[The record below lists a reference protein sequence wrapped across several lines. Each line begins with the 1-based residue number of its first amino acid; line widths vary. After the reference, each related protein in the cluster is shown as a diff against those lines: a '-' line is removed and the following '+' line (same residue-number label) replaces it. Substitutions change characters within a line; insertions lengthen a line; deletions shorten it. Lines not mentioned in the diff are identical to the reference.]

1 MKTYTI
7 AINESYTRYVTIEL
21 DDEYDVG
28 DAIAEVR
35 SDYYDEE
42 IVLDY
47 RHFDNVDFNDVSLE
61 LNFNEV
67 NED

>member
-21 DDEYDVG
+21 EDEYDIG

-35 SDYYDEE
+35 SDYYDEK

-47 RHFDNVDFNDVSLE
+47 SDFDDVD
-61 LNFNEV
+61 FNEV

>member
-35 SDYYDEE
+35 SDYYDEK

-47 RHFDNVDFNDVSLE
+47 NDFDDVDFNIVDDE
-61 LNFNEV
+61 
-67 NED
+67 

>member
-35 SDYYDEE
+35 SDYYDEK

-47 RHFDNVDFNDVSLE
+47 SDLDDVDFNIVDDE
-61 LNFNEV
+61 
-67 NED
+67 

>member
-21 DDEYDVG
+21 EDEYDIG
-28 DAIAEVR
+28 DAIAEAR
-35 SDYYDEE
+35 SDYYDEK

-47 RHFDNVDFNDVSLE
+47 SDFDDVD
-61 LNFNEV
+61 FNEV